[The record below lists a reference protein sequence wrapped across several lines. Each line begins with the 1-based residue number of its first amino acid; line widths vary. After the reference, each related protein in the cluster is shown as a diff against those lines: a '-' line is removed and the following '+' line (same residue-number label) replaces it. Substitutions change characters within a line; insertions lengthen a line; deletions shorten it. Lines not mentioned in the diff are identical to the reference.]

1 MDRRHLHV
9 LVVEDSDADAVV
21 VHERLTEA
29 APVDVRV
36 DRVSSLAQAVAAL
49 EHGAFDAVIY
59 DMGLPDAQGL
69 PGFRELALAAPDTPI
84 VILTGNDDAELASTA
99 LAERAQEFLPKQMMD
114 SPWLLRA
121 VQHAIE
127 RHRLLVEVE
136 SLALEDPVTGLYNRR
151 GLDFLG
157 RQHLRHAD
165 RTGSPVTLLYL
176 DLDAFKAINDAHGHA
191 YGDDVLRAVA
201 EALTSCCRDVDIAAR
216 VGGDEFALLVVG
228 DQSGAG
234 SSIAERVGTAI
245 DGLVNRGLVPMD
257 FGVSIGTA
265 HRPGGDRRMYL
276 DHLLRIADL
285 DMYRD
290 KSARRVLRSTQA
302 VLRP

>member
-1 MDRRHLHV
+1 MHRRHLHV

-29 APVDVRV
+29 APIDVRV
-36 DRVSSLAQAVAAL
+36 DRVPSLGQAVASL
-49 EHGAFDAVIY
+49 EQTAFDAVIY

-84 VILTGNDDAELASTA
+84 VILTGNDDADTASTA

-136 SLALEDPVTGLYNRR
+136 SLALEDPVTGLHNRR

-191 YGDDVLRAVA
+191 YGDQVLRAVG
-201 EALTSCCRDVDIAAR
+201 EVLSSCCRDVDIAAR

-228 DQSGAG
+228 DQPAAGA
-234 SSIAERVGTAI
+234 SIVERVRDAV
-245 DGLVNRGLVPMD
+245 DGLGDRGLVPRD
-257 FGVSIGTA
+257 FGVSIGAA
-265 HRPGGDRRMYL
+265 HRPCGDREMDL
-276 DHLLRIADL
+276 EHLLRVADL

-290 KSARRVLRSTQA
+290 KAARRVARSTQGM
-302 VLRP
+302 LRS

>member
-1 MDRRHLHV
+1 MHRRHLHV

-29 APVDVRV
+29 APIDVRV
-36 DRVSSLAQAVAAL
+36 DRVPSLGQAVASL
-49 EHGAFDAVIY
+49 EQTAFDAVIY

-84 VILTGNDDAELASTA
+84 VILTGNDDADTASTA

-136 SLALEDPVTGLYNRR
+136 SLALEDPVTGLHNRR

-157 RQHLRHAD
+157 RQHLQR
-165 RTGSPVTLLYL
+165 YL
-176 DLDAFKAINDAHGHA
+176 DEIVWRWNHREPVREVVKQWTNKKGIAREKSTTIWKPIP
-191 YGDDVLRAVA
+191 V
-201 EALTSCCRDVDIAAR
+201 VD
-216 VGGDEFALLVVG
+216 
-228 DQSGAG
+228 Q
-234 SSIAERVGTAI
+234 
-245 DGLVNRGLVPMD
+245 M
-257 FGVSIGTA
+257 
-265 HRPGGDRRMYL
+265 
-276 DHLLRIADL
+276 
-285 DMYRD
+285 
-290 KSARRVLRSTQA
+290 RVLLQGAVGKQIRRSKEYG
-302 VLRP
+302 PCWP